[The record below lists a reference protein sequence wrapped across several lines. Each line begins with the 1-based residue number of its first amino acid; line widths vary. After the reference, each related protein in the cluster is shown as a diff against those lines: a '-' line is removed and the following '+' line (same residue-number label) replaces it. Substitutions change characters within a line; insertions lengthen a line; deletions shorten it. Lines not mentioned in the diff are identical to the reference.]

1 LRRCYG
7 AELAPRCCGHCAAN
21 KLIDDNDEIN
31 TKSLPQVKN
40 AEPGQFHRQ
49 VPAPDLAW
57 YTLRLE

>member
-1 LRRCYG
+1 LRRG
-7 AELAPRCCGHCAAN
+7 VVATARPT
-21 KLIDDNDEIN
+21 KLIDDNDEID
-31 TKSLPQVKN
+31 TKSLQVKN

>member
-1 LRRCYG
+1 LRRDVV
-7 AELAPRCCGHCAAN
+7 ATARPT